1 MTKIL
6 LIDDDT
12 GFARALSIGLRA
24 HGYEVVVAHDGREGI
39 VAATR
44 EHPEIILLDLGLP
57 EYTGMELLEAVRVW
71 SEVPVIVLSARHQSA
86 TKVAALDAGADDY
99 VTKPFG
105 IDELLARI
113 RAALRRASSDPNA
126 GIVTAGEVRIDLAT
140 RRVAR
145 GTQEIHLTPKEW
157 GVMAALVRAPGR
169 VVAQS
174 DLLTGVWGPG
184 YEGESEYLRS
194 VMLRIRK
201 KLEAD
206 PSAPRHFVTEPGVGY
221 RFMP

>member
-12 GFARALSIGLRA
+12 GFARALSIGLGA

-113 RAALRRASSDPNA
+113 RAALRRASSDPDA

-206 PSAPRHFVTEPGVGY
+206 PSAPRHFITEPGVGY

>member
-6 LIDDDT
+6 VIDDDRA
-12 GFARALSIGLRA
+12 FARALSIGLGA
-24 HGYEVVVAHDGREGI
+24 HGYDVVVAYDGRDGI
-39 VAATR
+39 VATTR
-44 EHPEIILLDLGLP
+44 ERPDIVLLDLGLP

-71 SEVPVIVLSARHQSA
+71 SDVPVIVLSARHQSG

-113 RAALRRASSDPNA
+113 RAALRRASSDPDD
-126 GIVTAGEVRIDLAT
+126 GIVTAGDLRIDLAT
-140 RRVAR
+140 RRIAR
-145 GTQEIHLTPKEW
+145 GGQEIHLTPKEW
-157 GVMAALVRAPGR
+157 NVMARLVRAPGR
-169 VVAQS
+169 VVTQS
-174 DLLTGVWGPG
+174 ELLTDVWGAG

-194 VMLRIRK
+194 VLRRLRK

-206 PSAPRHFVTEPGVGY
+206 PSSPRHFITEPGVGY
-221 RFMP
+221 RFTP